1 MTTGM
6 DWTAQVGRSWADNY
20 RLTDRSFSGL
30 TGRLLERI
38 SEYDGNT
45 VLDIGCGAGELA
57 LAVARQRPGAEVVGV
72 DVSPDL
78 ITVANERGAQHGN
91 ARFVHGDAASWTGGT
106 FAPDLLVSRHGVMFF
121 DDPPAAFANLH
132 AASAEGARMVFSC
145 FRAPGEN
152 PWASEISALIGVQ
165 PSADPTAPGPFA
177 FADPDHVTAILT
189 AGGWQDPHLEAFN
202 FAYVAGKGEDP
213 VQDALAL
220 FRYIGPAAATLRQL
234 QGDDRTRAEGWLR
247 EWLEEHRS
255 GDLVAFSAGAWIV
268 TARH

>member
-1 MTTGM
+1 
-6 DWTAQVGRSWADNY
+6 
-20 RLTDRSFSGL
+20 
-30 TGRLLERI
+30 
-38 SEYDGNT
+38 
-45 VLDIGCGAGELA
+45 
-57 LAVARQRPGAEVVGV
+57 
-72 DVSPDL
+72 
-78 ITVANERGAQHGN
+78 
-91 ARFVHGDAASWTGGT
+91 
-106 FAPDLLVSRHGVMFF
+106 
-121 DDPPAAFANLH
+121 
-132 AASAEGARMVFSC
+132 MVFSC